1 MSITAGTAVDAAGAG
16 TDPVAV
22 PRPTAHLTG
31 PEPATLEPAVSE
43 PTASEPAAPE
53 SAGTVDEIGA
63 RAWEVMGR
71 LVLDNERRREVGEA
85 LGMSFSKIKALR
97 RLAQRPMTCKE
108 LAVELLTDA
117 PRASVLIDELVQRGL
132 AERTVRPQDRR
143 VRIVAVTARG
153 AAEAARA
160 NTILQRVPDVMHR
173 LSPQEL
179 DALDQIMRKL
189 AA

>member
-1 MSITAGTAVDAAGAG
+1 MSITAGTAVDAAGTG

-22 PRPTAHLTG
+22 PRPTAHPSG
-31 PEPATLEPAVSE
+31 PEPATPE
-43 PTASEPAAPE
+43 PTTSELAVPDP
-53 SAGTVDEIGA
+53 AGTVDEIGA

-71 LVLDNERRREVGEA
+71 LVLDNERRREVSEA

-143 VRIVAVTARG
+143 VRIVAVTVQG
-153 AAEAARA
+153 AIEANRA
-160 NTILQRVPDVMHR
+160 DAILRRVPDVMHR

-179 DALDQIMRKL
+179 DTLDQIMRKL